1 MLIFLRI
8 RVVVNGKAIFPLMN
22 NEPVVIALTDDHPN
36 IVVTD
41 GFHIT
46 KPLGLNFK
54 EPSYYHFKVACAI
67 SDEQL
72 LGGFFVLALLYLL
85 GFVTG
90 LFILKILSFTP
101 ILLFLFWYYIKRKN
115 FLRLVRA

>member
-1 MLIFLRI
+1 M
-8 RVVVNGKAIFPLMN
+8 
-22 NEPVVIALTDDHPN
+22 IALTDDHPN

-46 KPLGLNFK
+46 KPLGLSLK
-54 EPSYYHFKVACAI
+54 EPSYYQFKVACAI

-72 LGGFFVLALLYLL
+72 LGGFFVLAVFYLL
-85 GFVTG
+85 GFFTG
-90 LFILKILSFTP
+90 LLVLKILSFTP
-101 ILLFLFWYYIKRKN
+101 ILLFLFWYYIQRKN